1 MISDITRTSKDIRCR
16 SMPLS
21 YLLVFVR
28 YLIFVHAPL
37 SYLVHVPFVH
47 VPFVH
52 VDCSITFFY
61 VPSINRNT
69 YVSPPLVSHGLMSD
83 SSCKL
88 YLDSHCISRAG

>member
-1 MISDITRTSKDIRCR
+1 MISDITRTSKDVRCR
-16 SMPLS
+16 STPLS

-52 VDCSITFFY
+52 VPFVSMI
-61 VPSINRNT
+61 VPSPSFMFHLLIGTLTRRLH
-69 YVSPPLVSHGLMSD
+69 SLVMA
-83 SSCKL
+83 SCLIRHEKL
-88 YLDSHCISRAG
+88 